1 MNQDIIG
8 AKKNDQ
14 QPPFSFISSAA
25 ATLPSIWK
33 QPTGP
38 ISTVSSFGNTT
49 VNTFGLSNTSS
60 FSSFSSGGEAP
71 KFSGDPLAMF
81 ASKPLVSFST
91 FAASGTSS
99 SSSSSSTTT
108 TTTSSSSSLVPDNA
122 INNIASGGIGGAT
135 GKRTRAEISRGS
147 DADVDAPSSQNISE
161 APVRAALAASSLES
175 SALEILG
182 EDKDDDTTDKK
193 EEEKEEDESETDTLK
208 ESERK
213 RALHDATETIV
224 AAEAAEE
231 EETKDDG
238 GGGGGGGGDGGDG
251 GDDDDFEAHNDRL
264 LKESAGY
271 SIFAT
276 PSTFIE
282 RPQSGSSSSSSSSKG
297 RDCESKSTVGSAVGF
312 GTGFGSGTNVGWT
325 LGSSSS
331 SSSSSSS
338 MTEAKAAD
346 HTVVYNGE
354 EGELTILEL
363 RARLFTLTKER
374 VKDSNNSSS
383 SSSSLSTSTTPSWK
397 DCGIGILRIN
407 VRRDLV
413 NLLPERMKPKGLA
426 SSSHIDST
434 SAFSGP
440 SARIVMR
447 QESHANSGSGTRLL
461 LNAHLYKSFPV
472 SLHAS
477 ATDSITFSALPV
489 PSETISFPSGKEDT
503 LSSSS
508 STTTTT
514 TSSSSLSS
522 IVPQPYLLRFQKQA
536 LAETM
541 LSTICAA
548 RELDITGER

>member
-60 FSSFSSGGEAP
+60 FSSSSSGGEAP

-193 EEEKEEDESETDTLK
+193 EEDESETDTLK

-238 GGGGGGGGDGGDG
+238 IGGDGGDG
-251 GDDDDFEAHNDRL
+251 GGGDDFEAHNDRL

-271 SIFAT
+271 SIFTT

-282 RPQSGSSSSSSSSKG
+282 RPQSGSSNSSSSSSSSKG
-297 RDCESKSTVGSAVGF
+297 KDCESKSTVGSAVGF
-312 GTGFGSGTNVGWT
+312 GTGSGSGTNVGWT
-325 LGSSSS
+325 LSSSS

-383 SSSSLSTSTTPSWK
+383 SSSLLSSSTSPSWK

-413 NLLPERMKPKGLA
+413 NLLPKSMKPKGLA

-508 STTTTT
+508 SSSSSTTTTT
-514 TSSSSLSS
+514 TSSSLSS